1 METQPPKQPPT
12 ISSKFTSVL
21 SKEINR
27 EVILRPSVNY
37 WQDAW
42 RRLKKNPLAMAGLIV
57 LILLSILAI
66 FAPMFSKFSYEAMNT
81 TMKNVRPN
89 SVHWFG
95 TDDFGRDIW
104 TRVWI
109 GTRISLLVGILAA
122 LMDLILGVIYGGI
135 SGYYGGRVDT
145 IMQRIIEIIYSI
157 PFLLVTIL
165 LVMFIG
171 PGVSSIILAY
181 AIVGWVP
188 MARLVRGQI
197 LTLKESEYV
206 LASRTLG
213 GSSARIILRHL
224 VPNALGII
232 IVQITFV
239 VPSAIFVEA
248 FLSFIGLGIRVPMA
262 SLGSLMNDGASVL
275 RNHPHRL
282 WFATGVFSLILLS
295 FNLLG
300 DGLRDALDPKMRK

>member
-1 METQPPKQPPT
+1 METQHNQPPT
-12 ISSKFTSVL
+12 KPSKFTSVL
-21 SKEINR
+21 DVGSHR
-27 EVILRPSVNY
+27 EVIIRPSINY

-42 RRLKKNPLAMAGLIV
+42 RRLKKNPLAMGGLIV
-57 LILLSILAI
+57 LAILFVLAI
-66 FAPMFSKFSYEAMNT
+66 FAPMFSKYSYEEMNT
-81 TMKNVRPN
+81 TMKNLRPN
-89 SVHWFG
+89 AEHWFG

-122 LMDLILGVIYGGI
+122 LMDLIIGVIYGGI
-135 SGYYGGRVDT
+135 SGYYGGRLDN
-145 IMQRIIEIIYSI
+145 IMQRIIEVIYSI

-171 PGVSSIILAY
+171 PGVFSIILAY

-197 LTLKESEYV
+197 LTLKENEFV

-213 GSSARIILRHL
+213 GGSARIILRHL
-224 VPNALGII
+224 IPNALGII

-239 VPSAIFVEA
+239 VPAAIFVES

-262 SLGSLMNDGASVL
+262 SLGSLMSDGANVL
-275 RNHPHRL
+275 RTHPHRL